1 MTPAR
6 RDRIGPNAILQL
18 LPVIDRQDGPEGTR
32 RMLAA
37 AGLAGTP
44 DGTRM
49 IPETEAAGLHRALRR
64 LMPRQAAGMAAEAGR
79 GTADY
84 ILAHRIPKPA
94 QMLLKALPAP
104 LSARLLARAIA
115 GHAWTF
121 AGTGEFRVVDP
132 WTFEIRDNPLI
143 RGETAATP
151 LCAWNAAVFG
161 HLYATLVDRTCRCV
175 ETDCAAASGSHICR
189 FRIRRG
195 Q

>member
-6 RDRIGPNAILQL
+6 RDEIGPNAILQF
-18 LPVIDRQDGPEGTR
+18 LPVIDRQEGREGTR

-49 IPETEAAGLHRALRR
+49 IPETEAAALHRTLRR

-79 GTADY
+79 GTAAY

-94 QMLLKALPAP
+94 QWLLKALPAP

-121 AGTGEFRVVDP
+121 AGTGTFRAVDA

-143 RGETAATP
+143 RGETSPSP
-151 LCAWNAAVFG
+151 LCGWNAAVFG
-161 HLYATLVDRTCRCV
+161 HLYAALVDRTCICV
-175 ETDCAAASGSHICR
+175 ETDCAAVTGAHVCR

-195 Q
+195 P